1 MIVTK
6 IFTAIIG
13 ASLLLTSCVSSQKW
27 IDDDVYVLKSVDV
40 PTDTDIS
47 DETEYATFLLNQQTS
62 QAQTTYYDDFFF
74 QPYSPF
80 GIRPHHI
87 LTGYSNSIH
96 SNFYGGH
103 LGWGYGFGNFNWQ
116 NGYGYN
122 YYGFNYYGMNNTTS
136 PYGNWGGYGNNY
148 YSNNPYYSNTVYVG
162 IHVRGPRG
170 SISGYGGVRSNST
183 QSYKSAPMNPS
194 TPAIKTEAKPVTNY
208 DRIGRSSGPGAISSG
223 RTIVNT
229 PNGPTVTTVNR
240 PAPTTPR
247 PTTTTSRTSSSPSIG
262 RPSSSSPR
270 YEGTTSTGRTSGS
283 GTISTGRTSSGTSS
297 GGSRSTSGGGST
309 SGGTKTVGRR

>member
-27 IDDDVYVLKSVDV
+27 IDDDVYALKAVDV

-47 DETEYATFLLNQQTS
+47 DETEYATFLLNQQTT
-62 QAQTTYYDDFFF
+62 QPQTTYYDDFFF

-80 GIRPHHI
+80 GIRPYH
-87 LTGYSNSIH
+87 LLSGYSLCNY
-96 SNFYGGH
+96 SNFYGRYY
-103 LGWGYGFGNFNWQ
+103 GWGYGWGNYNLI

-122 YYGFNYYGMNNTTS
+122 YYGMNYTNS

-148 YSNNPYYSNTVYVG
+148 YSNNSYSSNSVYSG
-162 IHVRGPRG
+162 IHVKGPRG

-183 QSYKSAPMNPS
+183 QSYKSAPINPS

-208 DRIGRSSGPGAISSG
+208 DRIGRSSGPGAVSSG

-229 PNGPTVTTVNR
+229 PNGPTVTAVKR
-240 PAPTTPR
+240 PASTAPR
-247 PTTTTSRTSSSPSIG
+247 PTTTTSRTSSSPATG
-262 RPSSSSPR
+262 RTSSSSPR

-283 GTISTGRTSSGTSS
+283 GTISTGRTSSGSSS
-297 GGSRSTSGGGST
+297 GGSRSTSGGGSS